1 MDKVLLET
9 PEDEIDP
16 QRLPIKDLILL
27 AEYKERLAVHILHSN
42 SCSCDD
48 VILVAILVSFSLVVA
63 LPCYNYCVYAK
74 FNFANLLWSS
84 MTCPLMQSKEA
95 ETSKTP
101 LTNLRYPF
109 KHDLY
114 VARPVELLFV
124 FCIK

>member
-42 SCSCDD
+42 SCSCSCDD
-48 VILVAILVSFSLVVA
+48 VILVEILVSCFLVVV
-63 LPCYNYCVYAK
+63 LPCYNYCVFAK

-84 MTCPLMQSKEA
+84 TTCPLMQSKEA

-114 VARPVELLFV
+114 VARL
-124 FCIK
+124 